1 MSDKKKIVL
10 TALIT
15 AVVTAFI
22 SVNLTSF
29 VKDRIAIYL
38 PSKDENKAFSNKMTA
53 VENMLSSNYLYDFDK
68 TKLRDDAIKAYVDG
82 LDEPYTHYYTQ
93 SEFSSYIDNIQDGYV
108 GIGVIVGVNDDNQI
122 EVVAPFEDSP
132 AYNAG
137 IQPSDIIK
145 AIDGVEY
152 SGDKLSEAVD
162 NIKNGETGN
171 DC

>member
-1 MSDKKKIVL
+1 MIL
-10 TALIT
+10 TKQNFEMMRLKHMLT
-15 AVVTAFI
+15 D
-22 SVNLTSF
+22 LTS
-29 VKDRIAIYL
+29 RIRITTL
-38 PSKDENKAFSNKMTA
+38 KAS
-53 VENMLSSNYLYDFDK
+53 
-68 TKLRDDAIKAYVDG
+68 
-82 LDEPYTHYYTQ
+82 
-93 SEFSSYIDNIQDGYV
+93 FSSYIDNIQDGYV

-162 NIKNGETGN
+162 NIKNGEIGTTVDIKN
-171 DC
+171 SSR

>member
-1 MSDKKKIVL
+1 M
-10 TALIT
+10 
-15 AVVTAFI
+15 
-22 SVNLTSF
+22 
-29 VKDRIAIYL
+29 
-38 PSKDENKAFSNKMTA
+38 
-53 VENMLSSNYLYDFDK
+53 
-68 TKLRDDAIKAYVDG
+68 
-82 LDEPYTHYYTQ
+82 
-93 SEFSSYIDNIQDGYV
+93 
-108 GIGVIVGVNDDNQI
+108 NDDNQI

-162 NIKNGETGN
+162 NIKNGRDRN